1 LFTEGLWL
9 HLLNLRNFGLKLGGK
24 IVRALIPIYAAV
36 RSAAYSREP
45 ISCFRKPSP
54 WPQPTLNERISQHIP
69 IVIKRVI
76 WVAGSAN
83 YDRAAFG
90 LTNVTNPCWTG
101 SFTSATSGSVCST
114 PNSYLFWD
122 QVIRPQWQMLR
133 RLGGY
138 ALAALTR
145 IAEEPSLPDGAN
157 QRAIRAHPGRR
168 QRRGAGHE
176 VRCRRA
182 RLASSIKH
190 CVTLPG
196 HVQKSWQR
204 TRRTPPQDR
213 PSTGMDFVYS
223 ETPSCL
229 VRLSPV
235 HWPPT

>member
-1 LFTEGLWL
+1 MRPFVRQLTLVSQYPVFASHRPGPNPRLTRGY
-9 HLLNLRNFGLKLGGK
+9 RN
-24 IVRALIPIYAAV
+24 ISPSSSSAL
-36 RSAAYSREP
+36 
-45 ISCFRKPSP
+45 
-54 WPQPTLNERISQHIP
+54 
-69 IVIKRVI
+69 
-76 WVAGSAN
+76 
-83 YDRAAFG
+83 
-90 LTNVTNPCWTG
+90 
-101 SFTSATSGSVCST
+101 SGSLAAPTTTARPSASPMSPTRAGLVALPAQLREVSAPRRIRICFGT
-114 PNSYLFWD
+114 KC
-122 QVIRPQWQMLR
+122 IRPQWQMLR